1 MLSKYVKKCE
11 NIKYAKEYER
21 IQQDALKEGIEIHSN
36 TGFIAQ
42 AERQAVNSRIQGGA
56 ATLTKCALLSIFRDK
71 RLRDIGA
78 YLVNTVHDEIL
89 LEVPEEYSEEAEK
102 LLVDNMLSSAKAW
115 VHNVPMSADTYN
127 VPCWYIENF
136 MVEVRAEF
144 EKLIKGDPDKGIAP
158 ISIEDAF
165 EIIAE
170 KRTESTRSQLYEIVH
185 GYLGT
190 YVPPNVDVNYCSNLP
205 KDA

>member
-127 VPCWYIENF
+127 VPCWYIDEFFVTVEN
-136 MVEVRAEF
+136 EF
-144 EKLIKGDPDKGIAP
+144 KHMIEGDEEKGIAP
-158 ISIEDAF
+158 IDPMKAF
-165 EIIAE
+165 EILAE
-170 KRTESTRSQLYEIVH
+170 NREESTRSQLYEIV
-185 GYLGT
+185 GGMLPS
-190 YVPPNVDVNYCSNLP
+190 VPPDVDTSYKSFSR
-205 KDA
+205 